1 MIESLAKGQE
11 EMLCVV
17 VLQPLAFPS
26 SIFLKPKAL
35 YDQDHSYFK
44 VTQQPSYRKNE
55 ARKERVAFLPQICCF
70 LEALKT
76 LFALEQY
83 FPPRLRPPPEE
94 PPSFPKGL
102 LAPQNHSKGSLLK
115 GQNECLQSQIFQCSA
130 SLLLGKCSWSVVHWQ
145 CGARQ
150 FSHTQSG
157 IEHWDDAEKRAR
169 GETLRLFFW
178 GFHAS

>member
-44 VTQQPSYRKNE
+44 VTQQPSSIKQGKRE
-55 ARKERVAFLPQICCF
+55 EDAFLPQICCF

-115 GQNECLQSQIFQCSA
+115 GQEECLQSQIFQCSA
-130 SLLLGKCSWSVVHWQ
+130 STGSANVHDQ
-145 CGARQ
+145 
-150 FSHTQSG
+150 
-157 IEHWDDAEKRAR
+157 
-169 GETLRLFFW
+169 
-178 GFHAS
+178 